1 MKLTV
6 SVTGNLAN
14 LSDFTGSLVIEV
26 GAAGDLEGVEVTASL
41 SSATGSAN
49 ITILVNVPS
58 VGLSVLG
65 T

>member
-6 SVTGNLAN
+6 SVTGNLTN

>member
-6 SVTGNLAN
+6 SVTGNLTN
-14 LSDFTGSLVIEV
+14 LSDFTGALVIEV

-41 SSATGSAN
+41 SSATGSTN